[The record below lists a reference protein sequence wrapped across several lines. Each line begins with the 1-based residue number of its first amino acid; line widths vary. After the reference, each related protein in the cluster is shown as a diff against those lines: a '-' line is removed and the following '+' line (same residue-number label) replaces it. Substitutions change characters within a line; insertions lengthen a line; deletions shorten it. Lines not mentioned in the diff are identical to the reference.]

1 MHGLKT
7 SMLALPALALFAVS
21 ASAGQ
26 YVDWKDDGSVILKL
40 GEAYNNAQI
49 QTSREELGS
58 AFGPDKQPFKDVTIT
73 VTVNGAG
80 PKGGISGPLYQF
92 RPIWEELSGG
102 KVNIVELPFAEHYTK
117 MMLDLRNGTGQYDA
131 FMVGAFWYGD
141 IVPAGY
147 GYGIDDLMKSGKYP
161 QWSYDDFPPSL
172 KALYTWGGVGY
183 GIRNDADGQVLYYR
197 SDVLADPK

>member
-1 MHGLKT
+1 MYARSVGSVSASARLVYKREEIAMHGFKG
-7 SMLALPALALFAVS
+7 SMLALPALALLTIS

-26 YVDWKDDGSVILKL
+26 YVDWKDDGSAVLKL
-40 GEAYNNAQI
+40 GEAYNNATI
-49 QTSREELGS
+49 QTAPGELGS
-58 AFGPDKQPFKDVTIT
+58 AFGPDKKPFDGITIT

-80 PKGGISGPLYQF
+80 PKGGISGPLHQF

-117 MMLDLRNGTGQYDA
+117 MMLDLRSGTGQYDA

-147 GYGIDDLMKSGKYP
+147 GYATFRCGTSGGL
-161 QWSYDDFPPSL
+161 QERVQL
-172 KALYTWGGVGY
+172 
-183 GIRNDADGQVLYYR
+183 
-197 SDVLADPK
+197 